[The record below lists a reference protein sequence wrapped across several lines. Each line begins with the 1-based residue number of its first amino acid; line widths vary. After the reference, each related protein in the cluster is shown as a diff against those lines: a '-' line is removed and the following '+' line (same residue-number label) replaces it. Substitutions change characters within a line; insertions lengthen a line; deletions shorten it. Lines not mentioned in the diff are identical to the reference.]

1 MNKALRVATLASFLA
16 MSAMPA
22 LTIQG
27 LACTNPFGGGCA
39 GGGNYSGAPGP
50 LLGAGLPFLGLVGG
64 GVYWI
69 VRRFRRKGD

>member
-1 MNKALRVATLASFLA
+1 MNKALRVAVLASLLGMFA
-16 MSAMPA
+16 TPA
-22 LTIQG
+22 LTIQTF
-27 LACTNPFGGGCA
+27 ACDNPSWGCA

-50 LLGAGLPFLGLVGG
+50 LLAGGLPFLGLVG